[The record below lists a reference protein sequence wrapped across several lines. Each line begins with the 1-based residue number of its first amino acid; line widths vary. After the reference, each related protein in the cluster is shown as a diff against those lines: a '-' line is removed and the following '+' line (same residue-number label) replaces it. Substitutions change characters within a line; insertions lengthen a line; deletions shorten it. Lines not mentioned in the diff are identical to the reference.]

1 MTTNQSPEGLADEL
15 AIQIAG
21 VEFAVNKRAA
31 YERIGRTVASNAS
44 EVLTALRDHTGAG
57 DALLR
62 EALKRA
68 ALDLHEAAG
77 WFGCIKALNANTCS
91 DLTREAAVRADK
103 ALSRTPDPL
112 SELQRL
118 GQECD
123 REPFDRKAVLE
134 EAARVAEDQYRDHP
148 ATTARAVN
156 YRHAGRHIAS
166 AIRALSTKDGEQIAE
181 SANCSGD
188 ERAISDEEISVRL
201 TAQIGI
207 WQAMERL
214 GYRPTAEAVKEIRRV
229 AFAARSPSQ
238 PAADFCAE
246 NAQKTGGVE

>member
-1 MTTNQSPEGLADEL
+1 MTTNQSPEGLADEREGVAAENLRL
-15 AIQIAG
+15 ALENGYPSATPL
-21 VEFAVNKRAA
+21 E
-31 YERIGRTVASNAS
+31 ASKVMMELTSMYSHRGDGIPTRYVHGS
-44 EVLTALRDHTGAG
+44 EVAAAARTMWSALIAALRAHTGAG

-77 WFGCIKALNANTCS
+77 RFGCIKALNANTCS

-134 EAARVAEDQYRDHP
+134 EVVALAEQDGFVSVEQ
-148 ATTARAVN
+148 
-156 YRHAGRHIAS
+156 
-166 AIRALSTKDGEQIAE
+166 IRALSKDGEQ
-181 SANCSGD
+181 D
-188 ERAISDEEISVRL
+188 L
-201 TAQIGI
+201 
-207 WQAMERL
+207 
-214 GYRPTAEAVKEIRRV
+214 
-229 AFAARSPSQ
+229 
-238 PAADFCAE
+238 CAE
-246 NAQKTGGVE
+246 IAQKSGEGDHG